1 MIFGRISIGAELNE
15 HLSEYLALESISQNS
30 NALLK
35 DKVARRETR
44 DRLEASKG
52 IIENLVSSITTQ
64 TVWAFE
70 ENESAVLS
78 QLASALADRV
88 FAMTGLKNEL
98 VNRSKP
104 SGSANAA
111 LKQLNYALLKALQ
124 VRI

>member
-52 IIENLVSSITTQ
+52 IIENLVSSITSQ

-70 ENESAVLS
+70 ENESAALS

-88 FAMTGLKNEL
+88 FSMTPVLKNEL

-104 SGSANAA
+104 SGANAV
-111 LKQLNYALLKALQ
+111 LKQSTMPQKSA
-124 VRI
+124 